1 MSLILKFPVLL
12 LQNLLVVVKEPSKV
26 VKLRVFQYLKALES
40 GSNLFWCRYFLHL
53 RDRLCKQVVLALY
66 HSFVVT

>member
-12 LQNLLVVVKEPSKV
+12 LQNLLVVVKEPSEV

-40 GSNLFWCRYFLHL
+40 GSNLFWCRYLLHL